1 MRFLVPELVSNTN
14 GCFSKFTS
22 FVEIDS
28 DLDAYSRIQSLDN
41 RRGEQMMAG
50 KKFDTGG
57 LAAKRGQAIKE
68 SLFLTFLFRHH
79 ESFSNFA
86 RPIVLRD
93 FEFVLNTSEQI
104 LQARTLLG
112 PRTQPRMLGP
122 SQLYIRNVG
131 DSCRRPKIKCRL

>member
-57 LAAKRGQAIKE
+57 LAAKRGQAIKV
-68 SLFLTFLFRHH
+68 FCGK
-79 ESFSNFA
+79 
-86 RPIVLRD
+86 VLAGDDGAGR
-93 FEFVLNTSEQI
+93 EVGI
-104 LQARTLLG
+104 LVSHGSASSYPPGGR
-112 PRTQPRMLGP
+112 
-122 SQLYIRNVG
+122 SA
-131 DSCRRPKIKCRL
+131 